1 MKYIIAVIKPFK
13 LDEVREAL
21 GAIGVAGMTVSEVK
35 GFGRQKGQTE
45 IYRGAEYSTNMLP
58 KVKLE
63 IAASDDL
70 APQVVETIQ
79 QTAST
84 EAIGDGKIFVL
95 DLGDRHPHSHRRDR
109 RHRAVRHRRDF
120 MTLRTLASGL
130 AATGLTFVASTAAI
144 AQEAAEAV
152 PNPGNNA
159 WMMTAT
165 VLVMLMIL
173 PGLAL
178 FYGGLTRS
186 KNMLSTMTQI
196 GATASLAMLIW
207 VMWGYSLAF
216 GDTTYEGTLGLFVS
230 GGSYFLSG
238 MDASSTA
245 ATFTDEVISKYVFV
259 SFQMTFA
266 AITAALILGATAERM
281 KFNAVMAFVPIW
293 LTIVYFPIAHMVWA
307 GGGLLFEDGALDF
320 AGGTVVHIN
329 AGVSGLVLA
338 YLLGKR
344 RGCPSEP
351 MPPHS
356 LTMTMIGTGLL
367 WVGWFG
373 FNAGSALEADGSAG
387 LAMIN
392 TFVAT
397 AAAALTWMVIE
408 RAAGHKGSALGF
420 CSGVIAGLVAVTP
433 AAGNSGPFGA
443 ILLGIVSSAVCYI
456 FVAKIKA
463 KFGYDDALDAFGIHG
478 IGGIVGAIGTA
489 VVYQPFLGG
498 PGDGSTGVGE
508 QLGIQTFSV
517 FVTIAWAGI
526 GTLIAG
532 LIVKT
537 LIGLRVPEETE
548 VDGLDI
554 GEHGERAYN

>member
-1 MKYIIAVIKPFK
+1 
-13 LDEVREAL
+13 
-21 GAIGVAGMTVSEVK
+21 MTM
-35 GFGRQKGQTE
+35 R
-45 IYRGAEYSTNMLP
+45 NLM
-58 KVKLE
+58 
-63 IAASDDL
+63 
-70 APQVVETIQ
+70 
-79 QTAST
+79 
-84 EAIGDGKIFVL
+84 
-95 DLGDRHPHSHRRDR
+95 
-109 RHRAVRHRRDF
+109 RA
-120 MTLRTLASGL
+120 
-130 AATGLTFVASTAAI
+130 TAAAGAALFTATAAY
-144 AQEAAEAV
+144 AQEAAPEAVEAAAAV

-196 GATASLAMLIW
+196 GATAALAMIIW
-207 VMWGYSLAF
+207 VIWGYSLAF
-216 GDTTYEGTLGLFVS
+216 GDTTYEGTLGLFIS
-230 GGSYFLSG
+230 GGSLFLAG
-238 MDASSTA
+238 TDASSTA
-245 ATFTDEVISKYVFV
+245 ATFTDEVISKYVFI

-281 KFNAVMAFVPIW
+281 KFSAVMAFVPIW

-344 RGCPSEP
+344 RGWPQEP
-351 MPPHS
+351 MMPHS
-356 LTMTMIGTGLL
+356 MTLTMVGTGLL

-392 TFVAT
+392 TLVAT
-397 AAAALTWMVIE
+397 AAGALAWMVIE
-408 RAAGHKGSALGF
+408 KLAGHKGSALGF

-443 ILLGIVSSAVCYI
+443 ILLGILSAAICYF
-456 FVAKIKA
+456 FVAKVKA
-463 KFGYDDALDAFGIHG
+463 KFGYDDSLDAFGIHG
-478 IGGIVGAIGTA
+478 VGGIVGAIGTA
-489 VVYQPFLGG
+489 VVYQPWIGG
-498 PGDGSTGVGE
+498 PGDGSTALGT
-508 QLGIQTFSV
+508 QLGIQVFSV
-517 FVTIAWAGI
+517 VVTILWAAV

-532 LIVKT
+532 FIVKA
-537 LIGLRVPEETE
+537 LVGLRVTEEAE

-554 GEHGERAYN
+554 SEHGERAYN

>member
-1 MKYIIAVIKPFK
+1 MI
-13 LDEVREAL
+13 
-21 GAIGVAGMTVSEVK
+21 
-35 GFGRQKGQTE
+35 
-45 IYRGAEYSTNMLP
+45 
-58 KVKLE
+58 
-63 IAASDDL
+63 
-70 APQVVETIQ
+70 
-79 QTAST
+79 
-84 EAIGDGKIFVL
+84 
-95 DLGDRHPHSHRRDR
+95 
-109 RHRAVRHRRDF
+109 
-120 MTLRTLASGL
+120 RTLSK
-130 AATGLTFVASTAAI
+130 ATGALALTAFAAMPAF
-144 AQEAAEAV
+144 AQEAAEAAEPV
-152 PNPGNNA
+152 ANPGNNA
-159 WMMTAT
+159 WMMTST
-165 VLVMLMIL
+165 ILVLLMIL

-196 GATASLAMLIW
+196 GATAALAMLIW
-207 VMWGYSLAF
+207 VMWGYSLSF

-230 GGSYFLSG
+230 GGSYFLMG

-281 KFNAVMAFVPIW
+281 KFSAVMAFVPIW

-344 RGCPSEP
+344 RGYPTEP

-356 LTMTMIGTGLL
+356 LTLTMVGTGLL

-408 RAAGHKGSALGF
+408 RIAGHKGSALGF

-443 ILLGIVSSAVCYI
+443 ILLGIVASTVCY
-456 FVAKIKA
+456 FAVAKLKP
-463 KFGYDDALDAFGIHG
+463 KFGYDDSLDAFGIHG

-489 VVYQPFLGG
+489 IVYQPFLGG
-498 PGDGSTGVGE
+498 PGDGSTAMGV
-508 QLGIQTFSV
+508 QLGIQVKSV
-517 FVTIAWAGI
+517 LITIGWAGI
-526 GTLIAG
+526 GTLVAG
-532 LIVKT
+532 YLVK
-537 LIGLRVPEETE
+537 LAIGLRVDEESE
-548 VDGLDI
+548 VNGLDI
-554 GEHGERAYN
+554 SEHGERAYN

>member
-1 MKYIIAVIKPFK
+1 MKHILAKFAV
-13 LDEVREAL
+13 
-21 GAIGVAGMTVSEVK
+21 
-35 GFGRQKGQTE
+35 
-45 IYRGAEYSTNMLP
+45 
-58 KVKLE
+58 
-63 IAASDDL
+63 
-70 APQVVETIQ
+70 
-79 QTAST
+79 
-84 EAIGDGKIFVL
+84 
-95 DLGDRHPHSHRRDR
+95 
-109 RHRAVRHRRDF
+109 
-120 MTLRTLASGL
+120 L
-130 AATGLTFVASTAAI
+130 AAGATALAQPALAAAVA
-144 AQEAAEAV
+144 EAAPAA

-196 GATASLAMLIW
+196 GATACLAMLIW

-216 GDTTYEGTLGLFVS
+216 GDTTYEGTLGLFIS
-230 GGSYFLSG
+230 GGSYFLAG
-238 MDASSTA
+238 TDASSTA
-245 ATFTDEVISKYVFV
+245 ATFTDEVISKYVFI

-281 KFNAVMAFVPIW
+281 KFSAVMMFVPIW
-293 LTIVYFPIAHMVWA
+293 LTVVYFPIAHMVWA

-344 RGCPSEP
+344 RGWPQEP
-351 MPPHS
+351 MMPHS
-356 LTMTMIGTGLL
+356 LTLTMVGTGLL

-397 AAAALTWMVIE
+397 AAGALTWMVIE

-443 ILLGIVSSAVCYI
+443 ILLGILASAICYV
-456 FVAKIKA
+456 FVAKVKA
-463 KFGYDDALDAFGIHG
+463 KFGYDDSLDAFGIHG

-498 PGDGSTGVGE
+498 PGDGSTPLVD
-508 QLGIQTFSV
+508 QLGVQVFSV
-517 FVTIAWAGI
+517 IVTIAWAGI

-532 LIVKT
+532 YLVKLT
-537 LIGLRVPEETE
+537 IGLRVSEEAE

-554 GEHGERAYN
+554 VEHGERAYN

>member
-1 MKYIIAVIKPFK
+1 MKRILCNAA
-13 LDEVREAL
+13 AL
-21 GAIGVAGMTVSEVK
+21 MAGALL
-35 GFGRQKGQTE
+35 F
-45 IYRGAEYSTNMLP
+45 
-58 KVKLE
+58 
-63 IAASDDL
+63 AAP
-70 APQVVETIQ
+70 A
-79 QTAST
+79 
-84 EAIGDGKIFVL
+84 
-95 DLGDRHPHSHRRDR
+95 
-109 RHRAVRHRRDF
+109 
-120 MTLRTLASGL
+120 L
-130 AATGLTFVASTAAI
+130 AAPVAEVAEVVT
-144 AQEAAEAV
+144 EVVEAV

-159 WMMTAT
+159 WMMTST

-186 KNMLSTMTQI
+186 KNMLSTMTQV
-196 GATASLAMLIW
+196 GATACLAMLIW

-216 GDTTYEGTLGLFVS
+216 GDTVYEGTLGLFVS

-238 MDASSTA
+238 TDASSTA
-245 ATFTDEVISKYVFV
+245 ATFTDEVISKYVFI

-281 KFNAVMAFVPIW
+281 KFSAVMAFVPIW

-307 GGGLLFEDGALDF
+307 GGGLMFEDGALDF

-344 RGCPSEP
+344 RGYPSEP

-356 LTMTMIGTGLL
+356 LVMTMIGTGLL

-397 AAAALTWMVIE
+397 AAGALTWMVIE

-443 ILLGIVSSAVCYI
+443 ILLGIIASAVCYV
-456 FVAKIKA
+456 FVAKVKA
-463 KFGYDDALDAFGIHG
+463 KFGYDDSLDAFGIHG
-478 IGGIVGAIGTA
+478 IGGIIGAIGTA

-498 PGDGSTGVGE
+498 PGDGSTALGV
-508 QLGIQTFSV
+508 QLGIQIKSV
-517 FVTIAWAGI
+517 LITIGWAGI

-532 LIVKT
+532 FLVKLT
-537 LIGLRVPEETE
+537 IGLRVDEESE
-548 VDGLDI
+548 VNGLDI
-554 GEHGERAYN
+554 SEHGERAYN

>member
-1 MKYIIAVIKPFK
+1 MIRKMLSGAVVF
-13 LDEVREAL
+13 
-21 GAIGVAGMTVSEVK
+21 GAA
-35 GFGRQKGQTE
+35 F
-45 IYRGAEYSTNMLP
+45 
-58 KVKLE
+58 
-63 IAASDDL
+63 L
-70 APQVVETIQ
+70 ATTP
-79 QTAST
+79 A
-84 EAIGDGKIFVL
+84 F
-95 DLGDRHPHSHRRDR
+95 
-109 RHRAVRHRRDF
+109 
-120 MTLRTLASGL
+120 
-130 AATGLTFVASTAAI
+130 
-144 AQEAAEAV
+144 AQEAAEAVAAV

-165 VLVMLMIL
+165 ILVLLMIL

-178 FYGGLTRS
+178 FYGGLTRQ
-186 KNMLSTMTQI
+186 KNMLSTMTQV
-196 GATASLAMLIW
+196 GATAALAMLVW
-207 VMWGYSLAF
+207 VMWGYSLSF
-216 GDTTYEGTLGLFVS
+216 GDTVYDGTLGLFVS

-238 MDASSTA
+238 TDASSTA
-245 ATFTDEVISKYVFV
+245 ATFTDEVISKYVFI

-281 KFNAVMAFVPIW
+281 KFSALMAFVPIW

-344 RGCPSEP
+344 RGYPSEP

-356 LTMTMIGTGLL
+356 MTLTMVGTGLL

-408 RAAGHKGSALGF
+408 RIVGHKGSALGF

-443 ILLGIVSSAVCYI
+443 ILLGILSATICYI
-456 FVAKIKA
+456 AVAKVKA
-463 KFGYDDALDAFGIHG
+463 KFGYDDSLDAFGIHG

-498 PGDGSTGVGE
+498 PGDGSTAMGA
-508 QLGIQTFSV
+508 QLGVQVFSV
-517 FVTIAWAGI
+517 AVTIAWAAI

-532 LIVKT
+532 LVVKA
-537 LIGLRVPEETE
+537 LIGLRVSEEVE

-554 GEHGERAYN
+554 SEHGERAYN

>member
-1 MKYIIAVIKPFK
+1 MIRK
-13 LDEVREAL
+13 LTGGAMAL
-21 GAIGVAGMTVSEVK
+21 GAS
-35 GFGRQKGQTE
+35 
-45 IYRGAEYSTNMLP
+45 
-58 KVKLE
+58 
-63 IAASDDL
+63 
-70 APQVVETIQ
+70 
-79 QTAST
+79 
-84 EAIGDGKIFVL
+84 
-95 DLGDRHPHSHRRDR
+95 
-109 RHRAVRHRRDF
+109 
-120 MTLRTLASGL
+120 L
-130 AATGLTFVASTAAI
+130 AAATPVW
-144 AQEAAEAV
+144 AQEAAEAAKPV
-152 PNPGNNA
+152 ANPGNNA

-165 VLVMLMIL
+165 VLVLLMII
-173 PGLAL
+173 PGLTL

-196 GATASLAMLIW
+196 GATACLAMLVW
-207 VMWGYSLAF
+207 VMWGFSLAF
-216 GDTTYEGTLGLFVS
+216 GSTPIEGFLGQFIS
-230 GGSYFLSG
+230 GGSYFLAG
-238 MDASSTA
+238 MTAETTA
-245 ATFTDEVISKYVFV
+245 ATFTDEVISEYVFV

-281 KFNAVMAFVPIW
+281 KFSAVMAFVPIW

-307 GGGLLFEDGALDF
+307 GDGLLFEAGALDF

-344 RGCPSEP
+344 RGYPSEP

-356 LTMTMIGTGLL
+356 MTLTMVGTGLL

-373 FNAGSALEADGSAG
+373 FNAGSALEADGFAG

-397 AAAALTWMVIE
+397 AAGALTWMVIE
-408 RAAGHKGSALGF
+408 KLAGHKGSALGF

-443 ILLGIVSSAVCYI
+443 ILLGILSSIVCY
-456 FVAKIKA
+456 FAVAKLKA
-463 KFGYDDALDAFGIHG
+463 KFGYDDSLDAFGIHG
-478 IGGIVGAIGTA
+478 VGGIVGAIGTGI
-489 VVYQPFLGG
+489 VYQPFLGG
-498 PGDGSTGVGE
+498 PGDGSTALGA
-508 QLGIQTFSV
+508 QLWIQTEGV
-517 FVTIAWAGI
+517 LVTIAWAGI

-537 LIGLRVPEETE
+537 IIGLRVTEEVE

-554 GEHGERAYN
+554 SEHGERAYN

>member
-1 MKYIIAVIKPFK
+1 MIRNMIK
-13 LDEVREAL
+13 
-21 GAIGVAGMTVSEVK
+21 GVAVVGT
-35 GFGRQKGQTE
+35 
-45 IYRGAEYSTNMLP
+45 
-58 KVKLE
+58 
-63 IAASDDL
+63 AAL
-70 APQVVETIQ
+70 
-79 QTAST
+79 
-84 EAIGDGKIFVL
+84 
-95 DLGDRHPHSHRRDR
+95 
-109 RHRAVRHRRDF
+109 
-120 MTLRTLASGL
+120 
-130 AATGLTFVASTAAI
+130 ASTAGL
-144 AQEAAEAV
+144 AQEAAEAAAAV

-159 WMMTAT
+159 WMMTST
-165 VLVMLMIL
+165 VLVLLMIL

-196 GATASLAMLIW
+196 GATAALAMLVW
-207 VMWGYSLAF
+207 VMWGYSTAF
-216 GDTTYEGTLGLFVS
+216 GPEGNAFFSWGNAFLTGTTYE
-230 GGSYFLSG
+230 
-238 MDASSTA
+238 STA
-245 ATFTDEVISKYVFV
+245 ATFTDEVISEYVFI

-281 KFNAVMAFVPIW
+281 KFSAVMAFVPIW

-344 RGCPSEP
+344 RGYPAEP

-356 LTMTMIGTGLL
+356 MVMTMIGTGLL

-373 FNAGSALEADGSAG
+373 FNAGSALEADAFAG

-408 RAAGHKGSALGF
+408 KLMGHKGSALGF

-443 ILLGIVSSAVCYI
+443 ILLGIASSAVCYF
-456 FVAKIKA
+456 FVAKVKA
-463 KFGYDDALDAFGIHG
+463 KMGYDDSLDAFGIHG
-478 IGGIVGAIGTA
+478 VGGVVGAIGTGL
-489 VVYQPFLGG
+489 VYQPFLGG
-498 PGDGSTGVGE
+498 PGDGSTAVGA
-508 QLGIQTFSV
+508 QLWTQTFGV
-517 FVTIAWAGI
+517 LVTIGWAAI
-526 GTLIAG
+526 GTLIAAM
-532 LIVKT
+532 IVKVI
-537 LIGLRVPEETE
+537 IGLRVDEETE
-548 VDGLDI
+548 VEGLDI
-554 GEHGERAYN
+554 SEHGERAYN